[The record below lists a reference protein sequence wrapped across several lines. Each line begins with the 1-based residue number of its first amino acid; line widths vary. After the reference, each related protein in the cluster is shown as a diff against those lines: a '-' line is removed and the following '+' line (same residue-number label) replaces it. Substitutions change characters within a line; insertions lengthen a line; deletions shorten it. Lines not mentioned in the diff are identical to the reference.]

1 MTYIQSV
8 IKSKVPPPVQSLLTE
23 PEVADIL
30 KMSVRSVRNARMSG
44 SLPHLR
50 IGRLIRYRADDLDAF
65 LGAAS
70 ITPDVLGA
78 RRKRHS
84 SRARPNPKIRPF
96 SEQVR

>member
-1 MTYIQSV
+1 MQYIFSAAPKKAPSTMQA
-8 IKSKVPPPVQSLLTE
+8 LLTE

-30 KMSVRSVRNARMSG
+30 KMSVRSVRNARMTG

-70 ITPDVLGA
+70 ITPAVLGTKQ
-78 RRKRHS
+78 KRTS
-84 SRARPNPKIRPF
+84 SRARPNPKIRLF
-96 SEQVR
+96 SDQAR